1 MNEVRVPRL
10 GWGTP
15 GGKSS
20 SGRYFSK
27 NSIGH
32 TSFTGTSIWIDFD
45 KNLAGILLTNRVHPT
60 RDNHKINEYRRKIYD
75 LLQESLTDY
84 PLVKNPN
91 VDY

>member
-1 MNEVRVPRL
+1 VENSDRTL

-20 SGRYFSK
+20 SGQYFSE

-32 TSFTGTSIWIDFD
+32 TGFTGTSIWIDFD
-45 KNLAGILLTNRVHPT
+45 KNLVGILLTNRVYPT
-60 RDNHKINEYRRKIYD
+60 RDNQKLYDIRYKIYD
-75 LLQESLTDY
+75 LLQESLMDY